1 MGRQTRL
8 ERAKGIDN
16 TKEQNQ
22 KVTFDA
28 KNPKGSRAGLTD
40 NPGKR
45 KTVISGES
53 VKRVKENPVFKYR
66 PENPFKIIEEESV
79 KKNKM
84 NMGGQAMMGGRQ
96 NLANEET
103 NRPNFGR
110 DMKNYDYRNA
120 SKDMGRAAPMRPPGM
135 REGGKAGKPRGHGI
149 ARGGKACQMM

>member
-66 PENPFKIIEEESV
+66 PENPFKIIEEESM

-84 NMGGQAMMGGRQ
+84 NMGGLM
-96 NLANEET
+96 
-103 NRPNFGR
+103 
-110 DMKNYDYRNA
+110 NA
-120 SKDMGRAAPMRPPGM
+120 SVLGSKKRSVRPDP
-135 REGGKAGKPRGHGI
+135 RLPKGKKGKGDI
-149 ARGGKACQMM
+149 